1 MKISFLGDSIT
12 QGCGATAY
20 KNCYVALLGEK
31 YGFEAKNYGIGGT
44 RISKQ
49 KEKSEN
55 EIYDKDFIGRVDG
68 IDEDSEFVFVF
79 GGTNDQGHGKAPFG
93 VISDN
98 TPYTFCGAINYISD
112 MLTKKFG
119 KDKICFILPLK
130 RFNGEKPN
138 ANGKGLGDYV
148 AVMTEIL
155 KNKGIDFIDLYHGGF
170 QEPKT
175 DKGDEF
181 TADGLHPNDNGHLY
195 IANKVAE
202 YLKAKGII

>member
-12 QGCGATAY
+12 QGCGATTY

-44 RISKQ
+44 RISRQ
-49 KEKSEN
+49 KEKSEY
-55 EIYDKDFIGRVDG
+55 EIYDRDFIGRVDG
-68 IDEDSEFVFVF
+68 IDGDSDFVFVF
-79 GGTNDQGHGKAPFG
+79 GGTNDQGHGKAKFG
-93 VISDN
+93 LKTDN
-98 TPYTFCGAINYISD
+98 TPYTFCGAVNFLSD
-112 MLTKKFG
+112 MLTEKFG

-130 RFNGEKPN
+130 RYNGEEPN
-138 ANGKGLGDYV
+138 INGKSLGDY
-148 AVMTEIL
+148 ANAIREIL
-155 KNKGIDFIDLYHGGF
+155 QNKGVDYIDLYNGGF
-170 QEPKT
+170 NEPVT

-181 TADGLHPNDNGHLY
+181 TVDGLHPNDKGHLF